1 MTDEQK
7 FFLSEILNA
16 YDAMP
21 TELQKSVENMFA
33 SINLTFDE
41 NKNVMYTNGEGAAQK
56 ILDGY
61 QSLDLRKKM
70 YIDAQDAILGLAEG
84 LKSKMEYLRN
94 TAGEVI
100 GVIDKG
106 TRKKYEIRSPSRLMR
121 RLGGQI
127 TEGFALGLKDNG
139 DMVENA
145 SKFVMRIPD
154 EEMQK
159 LSLRAQAA
167 GAMTLPA
174 VPPQASRTQPADM
187 DAFAAVMVKA
197 LKDAGL
203 TVQMDAKTVGYLTAP
218 AVGKQLGFDAKR
230 GKRN

>member
-1 MTDEQK
+1 MR
-7 FFLSEILNA
+7 
-16 YDAMP
+16 
-21 TELQKSVENMFA
+21 
-33 SINLTFDE
+33 
-41 NKNVMYTNGEGAAQK
+41 KNFYRQAQK
-56 ILDGY
+56 GICIATLSATVLTSIPTVSY
-61 QSLDLRKKM
+61 
-70 YIDAQDAILGLAEG
+70 AEA
-84 LKSKMEYLRN
+84 Y
-94 TAGEVI
+94 A
-100 GVIDKG
+100 KG
-106 TRKKYEIRSPSRLMR
+106 R
-121 RLGGQI
+121 
-127 TEGFALGLKDNG
+127 A
-139 DMVENA
+139 
-145 SKFVMRIPD
+145 VM